1 MSRGRVWAECRGLWK
16 PKSRANE
23 AERAREVT
31 PATNASHRIIL
42 NVHWHLWHNLF
53 EYINSMLAWI
63 MTNLTLHLWHLCSK
77 TLHLVVRSALCWRI
91 SLPLIL
97 HASLPR
103 YSLTAT
109 FVLLSFSLYIGPA
122 RSQTALQSFIL
133 LTCLQLHINY
143 NLNNCLSVRCLFFNR
158 ERSEGVCT
166 LTPFNANQKT
176 AYSIFPI
183 LLTIVLP

>member
-1 MSRGRVWAECRGLWK
+1 
-16 PKSRANE
+16 
-23 AERAREVT
+23 
-31 PATNASHRIIL
+31 
-42 NVHWHLWHNLF
+42 
-53 EYINSMLAWI
+53 
-63 MTNLTLHLWHLCSK
+63 MTNLTLHLLASLQVFCVSK

-183 LLTIVLP
+183 LLTIVLPYIQKHQINPTRCVKQRTANRQLLIINSLNMTLWVYGNRD